1 MAWRFILFIAA
12 ALAPVAAFAQ
22 QVPQSEWPATVR
34 ADIKKQ
40 ASSCADAGGTPDYL
54 GGSVWRADFNQDN
67 VADYIVSALRCNG
80 DSGPMFDLHGYN
92 AGDPLS
98 VHLSG
103 SRGHIVAWDGLVIQP
118 DLIFGPPDIVTL
130 GYRCESER
138 MRPDS
143 FCGADLVY
151 ANGKI
156 IEKKRPIDAIG
167 QAPEWKYDP
176 SSQRATIAF
185 KTRSSRLEQAGAACE
200 NGQPVVSLR
209 YRNGLEPGARQITAK
224 IYNGDGTNRYQGLT
238 FTREGTTNTWSAKP
252 IDAAGLGMLT
262 GKHSDIWI
270 AERSDADGNEQGLS
284 LSLKGSTK
292 AIKAVTAACGT
303 GNSSNATPVGSNTAA
318 WAVVRDPL
326 MAQIQLAQGS
336 LAEVAVACIAT
347 TPVMLVQYRDT
358 VPAGP
363 PLQLR
368 IKSAGKQY
376 VVAMTSAGES
386 LNFVARPVQQD
397 VLNLITSEGEFALSG
412 DGVALGN
419 VPLKGA
425 RLAVNEALASCQIAT
440 TNDDA
445 QIRNLVMRVYDSYAG
460 DPSDAPALDMAAIYT
475 TGLLTLEKRAAAAD
489 PVEGIGSDAF
499 CECQDYLNARY
510 TINAVTVR
518 ETTAEAKVLFI
529 NFGETIIVTLQLTKT
544 KSGWRIDD
552 VIGSEGQSYRADLK
566 AIK

>member
-1 MAWRFILFIAA
+1 MAWRFILFVAA
-12 ALAPVAAFAQ
+12 ALTPVAAFAQ
-22 QVPQSEWPATVR
+22 QVPQSEWPATVL

-54 GGSVWRADFNQDN
+54 GDFVWRADFNQDN
-67 VADYIVSALRCNG
+67 VADYIVSALRCSGEN
-80 DSGPMFDLHGYN
+80 GPMFDLYGYN

-118 DLIFGPPDIVTL
+118 DQIFGPPDIVSL

-176 SSQRATIAF
+176 TNNRASIAF
-185 KTRSSRLEQAGAACE
+185 KTRSRRFEQAWAACE

-209 YRNGLEPGARQITAK
+209 YRSGLEPGARQIYAK
-224 IYNGDGTNRYQGLT
+224 IYNGDGTNRYQGLA

-252 IDAAGLGMLT
+252 IDTAGLAMLT
-262 GKHSDIWI
+262 GKHSGIWI
-270 AERSDADGNEQGLS
+270 AEKIDADGNEQGLS

-292 AIKAVTAACGT
+292 AIKAVTAACG
-303 GNSSNATPVGSNTAA
+303 SNTTPVTSNTST

-363 PLQLR
+363 PLQLS
-368 IKSAGKQY
+368 IKSGGKEHL
-376 VVAMTSAGES
+376 VAMTRADES
-386 LNFVARPVQQD
+386 LNFVARPVAQD
-397 VLNLITSEGEFALSG
+397 VLNLITNEGEFALSG

-419 VPLKGA
+419 VSLKGA
-425 RLAVNEALASCQIAT
+425 RLAVNEALAACMPVAN
-440 TNDDA
+440 NDEA
-445 QIRNLVMRVYDSYAG
+445 NIRNLVMRVYDIYAG

-475 TGLLTLEKRAAAAD
+475 PGLLTLEKRAAAAA
-489 PVEGIGSDAF
+489 PVEGIGADAF

-518 ETTAEAKVLFI
+518 ETTAEARVSFI
-529 NFGETIIVTLQLTKT
+529 NFGETIIVTLRLTKT
-544 KSGWRIDD
+544 KPGWRIDD
-552 VIGSEGQSYRADLK
+552 IISSQGRSYRADLK
-566 AIK
+566 SI